1 MLLSSKLEKKRQK
14 ELILKKRLRR
24 YLLIAELR
32 PQFPFSLFTIE
43 IAFRKKKAKQKQK
56 EASAAA
62 VYL

>member
-1 MLLSSKLEKKRQK
+1 MLLYRELDKEKTKRANIEEEVFTHCRAK
-14 ELILKKRLRR
+14 
-24 YLLIAELR
+24 LR